1 MMTLG
6 LISVV
11 GALLSRCSV
20 LGVLALFGVALLC
33 ALATRLA
40 FSMWKRT
47 ALRCF
52 NQPPQRNWLLGHMGL
67 MGHNE
72 EGLQAV
78 DEIIRKYVH
87 SCAWY
92 LGPFYNMVR
101 LFHPDYVK
109 SLLAASASITFKDEL
124 FYGFM
129 KPWLGQSLLLQNGQE
144 WSRHRRLLTPAF
156 HFDILKKY
164 VYIFNQSTNIMH
176 DKWRSL
182 LAAGQNGVDMFEHM
196 SSMTLDSLLKC
207 TFSCDSHCQ
216 GKPSEYITAIS
227 ELSKLV
233 IQRQHYLPYHWGW
246 LYWRS
251 EQGRLFRRACDI
263 VHRFTANI
271 VQERRAQLNQQ
282 GSANTPDENLEYT
295 GGYRKKD
302 TDLIDILLLS
312 KDENGEGLT
321 NKEIQAHA
329 DMFMF
334 AGHDTTASA
343 LSWIFYNLA
352 MHQEYQE
359 RCRDEI
365 TSVMRDRH
373 TDVSWEE
380 LSQLPFTTMC
390 IKESLRLHPPV
401 LALTRYY
408 SQNMKTPGGC
418 VIPPGCLCLISIYGI
433 HHNPD
438 VWTDPEVYDPARF
451 DPENSKGRSPHA
463 FIPFSSGPRNCIG
476 QNFAMAEIK
485 VVVARTLM
493 MFRILPGPKP
503 VRRLYNLVL
512 RAEGG
517 LMLNLEMLRE

>member
-1 MMTLG
+1 MTG
-6 LISVV
+6 LT
-11 GALLSRCSV
+11 GFLSGCSV
-20 LGVLALFGVALLC
+20 FGVLALSAAALLC

-40 FSMWKRT
+40 VKRR
-47 ALRCF
+47 ALRRF
-52 NQPPQRNWLLGHMGL
+52 SQPPKRNWLLGHMGL

-78 DEIIRKYVH
+78 DDLVRRYGH

-92 LGPFYNMVR
+92 LGPFYDMVR

-109 SLLAASASITFKDEL
+109 SLLTASANITFKDKI

-129 KPWLGQSLLLQNGQE
+129 KPWLGHCLLLQSGQE
-144 WSRHRRLLTPAF
+144 WLRHRRLLTPAF

-164 VYIFNQSTNIMH
+164 VHIFNQSTNIMH
-176 DKWRSL
+176 AKWRLL
-182 LAAGQNGVDMFEHM
+182 LAEGTAGLDMFEHM

-216 GKPSEYITAIS
+216 GKPSEYISAILD
-227 ELSKLV
+227 LSKLLV
-233 IQRQHYLPYHWGW
+233 QRQHYLPYHWDW

-251 EQGRLFRRACDI
+251 EPGRRFREACDV
-263 VHRFTANI
+263 VHRFTSKI
-271 VQERRAQLNQQ
+271 VQDRRAQLDRAQSQ
-282 GSANTPDENLEYT
+282 EDLDYT

-302 TDLIDILLLS
+302 TDLIDLLLLS

-321 NKEIQAHA
+321 NEEIQAHA

-343 LSWIFYNLA
+343 LAWIFYNLA
-352 MHQEYQE
+352 THQEHQE
-359 RCRDEI
+359 RCRAEIRSVLRSGDEDDI
-365 TSVMRDRH
+365 
-373 TDVSWEE
+373 SWED

-390 IKESLRLHPPV
+390 IKESLRLHSPV

-408 SQNMKTPGGC
+408 SQDMKTPGDR
-418 VIPPGCLCLISIYGI
+418 VIPRGCLSLISIYGI
-433 HHNPD
+433 HRNPE
-438 VWTDPEVYDPARF
+438 VWPDPEVYDPNRF
-451 DPENSKGRSPHA
+451 DPENSHKRSPHS
-463 FIPFSSGPRNCIG
+463 FIPFSAGPRNCIG

-485 VVVARTLM
+485 VVVAQTLSR
-493 MFRILPGPKP
+493 FRILPGPRP
-503 VRRLYNLVL
+503 ARRLYQLVL

-517 LMLNLEMLRE
+517 LLLNIETLRDQQ